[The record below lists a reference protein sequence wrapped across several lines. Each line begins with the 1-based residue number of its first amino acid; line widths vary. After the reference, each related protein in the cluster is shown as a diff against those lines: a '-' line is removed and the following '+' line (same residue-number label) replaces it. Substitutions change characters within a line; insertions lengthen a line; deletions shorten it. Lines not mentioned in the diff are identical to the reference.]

1 MAGCFENVQLPP
13 CVWFE
18 GDDKRNAVAS
28 IVAGVLVSIC
38 TGTVCTCQCISF
50 QPFVITYVKHSVV
63 VNHAE

>member
-28 IVAGVLVSIC
+28 IVAGILVSI
-38 TGTVCTCQCISF
+38 TTVTICICQCISF
-50 QPFVITYVKHSVV
+50 QPFVITYAQHNVGE
-63 VNHAE
+63 NHAS

>member
-28 IVAGVLVSIC
+28 IVAGVLVSITTVTIC
-38 TGTVCTCQCISF
+38 TFQNISF
-50 QPFVITYVKHSVV
+50 QPFVITCMKHNVGEI
-63 VNHAE
+63 HA

>member
-28 IVAGVLVSIC
+28 IIAGVLVSI
-38 TGTVCTCQCISF
+38 TSVTICTCQCVSF
-50 QPFVITYVKHSVV
+50 QPFVITNIKCNVGE
-63 VNHAE
+63 NHA